1 VHNDGS
7 AGGTLFG
14 TAGRLMTQPVRLIAG
29 SIEAAANPAV
39 ERAIDGALDGPLPE
53 AVGRSLGEHRVVERI
68 VSEAVANMDLDNA
81 VVSALESEQA
91 IELLRAVLASPA
103 VPRLLGEALES
114 ELGIDLTDR
123 LLRSPEFERLLGH
136 VLASPQVREA
146 LTRQSTSLAAE
157 SAAAARSRAARFD
170 DQAERAPRRWL
181 GRSPRREAG
190 AGRFSAV
197 PFAGVGTRGIALAI
211 DAALVAVLFL
221 TGAAFV
227 GLVSSLVGH
236 LRPAWLAAA
245 VGASAWL
252 LLEVVYFV
260 GFWTVAGQTPGM
272 RLMRLRVQDRM
283 SRPPGLARSLA
294 RFVGLALAIV
304 PCFAGFLPVLFDDRR
319 RALQDFV
326 AGTVVIYEP

>member
-1 VHNDGS
+1 
-7 AGGTLFG
+7 
-14 TAGRLMTQPVRLIAG
+14 MTQPVRLIAG

-39 ERAIDGALDGPLPE
+39 GRAIDGALDGPLPE
-53 AVGRSLGEHRVVERI
+53 VVGRSLGEHRVVERI
-68 VSEAVANMDLDNA
+68 VSETLANMDLDRA
-81 VVSALESEQA
+81 IVSAVESERTIQ
-91 IELLRAVLASPA
+91 LLRALLASPA
-103 VPRLLGEALES
+103 LPRLLREALES
-114 ELGIDLTDR
+114 EIGVDLTDR

-146 LTRQSTSLAAE
+146 LTQQSTSLAAE
-157 SAAAARSRAARFD
+157 GAAAARRRAARFD
-170 DQAERAPRRWL
+170 ARAERAPRGWL
-181 GRSPRREAG
+181 GRSRPHETG
-190 AGRFSAV
+190 SGHLSPV
-197 PFAGVGTRGIALAI
+197 PFAGVGTRGIALAT
-211 DAALVAVLFL
+211 DAAVVALLFL

-236 LRPAWLAAA
+236 LRPVWLAAA

-252 LLEVVYFV
+252 VLQAIYFV

-272 RLMRLRVQDRM
+272 RLMRLRVQDRT

-294 RFVGLALAIV
+294 RLVGLALAII
-304 PCFAGFLPVLFDDRR
+304 PCFAGFLPVLVDDRR